1 MDHMDSA
8 PHGAPCCNLDFL
20 EISLGRNR
28 TTALRLVGLFL
39 DSYPHLACRLDEAL
53 ASGELER
60 LRQVVHD
67 IRGNCVL
74 FSAQECLAQT
84 IRMEGLLRAAIG
96 ANGQDGGGTDWN
108 AETQVLRQ
116 ALERMVA
123 ELRAYLASG
132 SP

>member
-1 MDHMDSA
+1 MDQMDSA
-8 PHGAPCCNLDFL
+8 RQGAPCCNLDFL

-39 DSYPHLACRLDEAL
+39 DSYPHLVRRLDEAQ
-53 ASGELER
+53 ASGDLER

-84 IRMEGLLRAAIG
+84 IRIEGLLRVAIG
-96 ANGQDGGGTDWN
+96 ATGQEANGSDWL
-108 AETQVLRQ
+108 AETLILRQ
-116 ALERMVA
+116 ALECMVA
-123 ELRAYLASG
+123 ELRAYLATG
-132 SP
+132 TP